1 MARLAWSSSLTR
13 SLTWPSEVKV
23 RSRNYY
29 SPQIMDDKTE
39 IEKFDQGS
47 MAIQA
52 TGADINQAVRRPPD
66 KRDPTT
72 STTPIS
78 PKVLGSGVLLFTNG
92 S

>member
-1 MARLAWSSSLTR
+1 
-13 SLTWPSEVKV
+13 
-23 RSRNYY
+23 
-29 SPQIMDDKTE
+29 MDDKTE
-39 IEKFDQGS
+39 VEKFDQGS

>member
-1 MARLAWSSSLTR
+1 
-13 SLTWPSEVKV
+13 
-23 RSRNYY
+23 
-29 SPQIMDDKTE
+29 MDDKTE
-39 IEKFDQGS
+39 VEKFDQGS

-72 STTPIS
+72 STSTTPIS